1 MYLPFNSNSVILQL
15 KTNWGETEKP
25 YFVIFVVWSYLI
37 VGGWVVVP
45 WTRKCCLGPADIASF
60 LFLLLFKDGE
70 RRVSPRFHPFVS
82 DVNQGNPEAC
92 GFERATRGF
101 ELVKMN

>member
-25 YFVIFVVWSYLI
+25 YFVIFVVWSSLI

-60 LFLLLFKDGE
+60 LFLLLFKDRE
-70 RRVSPRFHPFVS
+70 RRVSPRFHLFVS
-82 DVNQGNPEAC
+82 MLIKG
-92 GFERATRGF
+92 TRK
-101 ELVKMN
+101 LVDLNS

>member
-25 YFVIFVVWSYLI
+25 YFVIFVVWSSLI
-37 VGGWVVVP
+37 VGGWVVVA
-45 WTRKCCLGPADIASF
+45 WTRECCLGPA
-60 LFLLLFKDGE
+60 DGE
-70 RRVSPRFHPFVS
+70 RRVSPRFHLYVS
-82 DVNQGNPEAC
+82 DVNQGSPEAC
-92 GFERATRGF
+92 GF

>member
-1 MYLPFNSNSVILQL
+1 MYLPFNSNSVTLQL

-60 LFLLLFKDGE
+60 LFLLLFKDRE
-70 RRVSPRFHPFVS
+70 RRVSPRFHLFVS
-82 DVNQGNPEAC
+82 MLIKG
-92 GFERATRGF
+92 TRK
-101 ELVKMN
+101 LVDLNS